1 MKSEGTENKFDKFKY
16 VQKITKDDSPQ
27 QHQRVKSVS
36 VYRNVSINVIA
47 VDAMIL

>member
-27 QHQRVKSVS
+27 QHQRVK
-36 VYRNVSINVIA
+36 YRNVSINVIA